1 MIANGKDAARPASR
15 IDRTGWRIPAL
26 ALEGLVKSRIVQF
39 LQSPHQLMD
48 ALGDADAV
56 ETKGMLRKAAAF
68 GATIGAGDDDLVR
81 RFLLATVT
89 RIDVSTQ
96 LRDPD
101 TEARSAV
108 DQAVRN
114 GRQRPVG
121 QFMRMARMQ
130 VRFSSRFPRACV
142 GPATSCASSLREER
156 RNDADPSLIRI
167 IARAHQIA
175 DRFMTEDG
183 LTIEEV
189 AIQEKLTPSYVT
201 RLLRLTFLAPDI
213 IARILDGDQPPGLTA
228 AKLMA
233 DTRLPLDWREQR
245 VRLGIAA

>member
-1 MIANGKDAARPASR
+1 MRFVIAG
-15 IDRTGWRIPAL
+15 
-26 ALEGLVKSRIVQF
+26 
-39 LQSPHQLMD
+39 
-48 ALGDADAV
+48 
-56 ETKGMLRKAAAF
+56 
-68 GATIGAGDDDLVR
+68 
-81 RFLLATVT
+81 
-89 RIDVSTQ
+89 
-96 LRDPD
+96 
-101 TEARSAV
+101 
-108 DQAVRN
+108 
-114 GRQRPVG
+114 
-121 QFMRMARMQ
+121 
-130 VRFSSRFPRACV
+130 
-142 GPATSCASSLREER
+142 ER
-156 RNDADPSLIRI
+156 RNDSDPSLIRI

-175 DRFMTEDG
+175 DRFTTEDG